1 MGSRTKYLRSLLL
14 VLSMLFGSFGL
25 AGCDNDG
32 PMEDAGEQMDDA
44 ADDVEDGMDDLGD
57 EVN

>member
-1 MGSRTKYLRSLLL
+1 MGSQSKYLRSLLL

-25 AGCDNDG
+25 AGCDDG
-32 PMEDAGEQMDDA
+32 PMENAGEEMDDA